1 MLSGPESGRMGR
13 MSWLTTRS
21 TPTLVL
27 LTALT
32 VVLISMR
39 AFYTSEGSAKARARD
54 ARLEAAQT
62 DGTGDLGPTLE
73 VEIQV
78 ARSTPSV
85 EIVELTGVLE
95 PVRAT
100 WVAAEIAGRVLNIP
114 AEEHG
119 PVAKGDL
126 LVQLDASLPR
136 AELIRANAGHA
147 LAESELR
154 RQERLGSRSVASEA
168 ELNRAQSEERNTFA
182 ALLEAQTHLA
192 RTRITAPFDG
202 LVNSLDLDPGAYV
215 QPGTKIAEILDLSII
230 EVTVL
235 VSDRQVNVLAPG
247 SPVSVRVDTLGSKPF
262 QGRILRV
269 GGAPADGGQRY
280 PVVVSLEPADD
291 LSVDDSQND
300 PARRLRPG
308 MLARV
313 QFEVGKS
320 TAIRLPARSVLHE
333 FELDYVFVLED
344 DDAVRRVRV
353 DTRPVPFRPD
363 QIEITSGLSEG
374 TRVAVTAINQLR
386 GGLRVIAR

>member
-1 MLSGPESGRMGR
+1 
-13 MSWLTTRS
+13 
-21 TPTLVL
+21 
-27 LTALT
+27 
-32 VVLISMR
+32 MR

-100 WVAAEIAGRVLNIP
+100 WVAAEIAGRVLNSP

-235 VSDRQVNVLAPG
+235 VSDRQVNVLAHG